1 MIEKYFKAAHVLR
14 WLRSSV
20 VDDYL
25 DGFADYLA
33 KSGFQPWTIRGH
45 LRGAAHLGHWS
56 SKHAFS
62 IEQLEEGLLEAF
74 FDHLPTCPISRPNE
88 GKFRSVKAGAQHFL
102 AYLRK
107 VGVVPQMI
115 EESTDQ
121 SPLLDGFCLWMRC
134 HRGVRESTLD
144 LYLPL
149 IRDFLSEV
157 GEEPGLYD
165 ADGVRAAILSRAKC
179 CGLARV
185 RSIGTAVR
193 MFLRYLATQG
203 LCSPSL
209 AYAIP
214 AQAHWR
220 LSSLPRYLPA
230 QDVTQVVD
238 ACDPA
243 TRKGARDRAIVL
255 LLARLGLRAGDI
267 ADLRISDIDW
277 KGARLRV
284 MGKSRR
290 ETWLPLPQ
298 GAGDAVLHYLEI
310 ARPVTDD
317 DHVFL
322 RVKPPFDSFSGS
334 SAVSKV
340 VASAIKRSG
349 VSAPSMGA
357 HLLRHSAATEMLRQG
372 ASLDMI
378 GTVLIHNS
386 VETTL
391 LYAKV
396 DVERLQM
403 IAQPWPDQ
411 EVTSC

>member
-1 MIEKYFKAAHVLR
+1 
-14 WLRSSV
+14 
-20 VDDYL
+20 
-25 DGFADYLA
+25 
-33 KSGFQPWTIRGH
+33 
-45 LRGAAHLGHWS
+45 
-56 SKHAFS
+56 
-62 IEQLEEGLLEAF
+62 
-74 FDHLPTCPISRPNE
+74 
-88 GKFRSVKAGAQHFL
+88 
-102 AYLRK
+102 
-107 VGVVPQMI
+107 MI

-165 ADGVRAAILSRAKC
+165 AAGVRAAILSRAKC

-298 GAGDAVLHYLEI
+298 GAGD
-310 ARPVTDD
+310 D